1 MIRKQLCILFL
12 SIFVLF
18 LSIIFLLS
26 ACSGKKT
33 EIAKAE
39 MDIRAIRMALLRY
52 AMQDGTYPT
61 TEQGLQALVTKPTL
75 PPEPAVW
82 EGPYI
87 DPEFLVDPWNNKY
100 IYRSPSTEDPE
111 HHKYDLFS
119 YGPDG
124 KKGGGDDITVRDIEK
139 KLEGK

>member
-1 MIRKQLCILFL
+1 M
-12 SIFVLF
+12 
-18 LSIIFLLS
+18 
-26 ACSGKKT
+26 T
-33 EIAKAE
+33 EAE
-39 MDIRAIRMALLRY
+39 MDIRNVRMALLRY
-52 AMQDGTYPT
+52 AMQDGKYPT
-61 TEQGLQALVTKPTL
+61 TEQGLQALLTKPTL

-111 HHKYDLFS
+111 RHKYDLCS

-124 KKGGGDDITVRDIEK
+124 KEGGEDDITVRDIEK